1 MIYTI
6 GYAGVPVEDIAAFV
20 AHQQALLCDIRFS
33 PHSRNP
39 QYTQRQLQARF
50 GECYQHVPALGNRH
64 YRGGEI
70 SIVDYAQ
77 GEREIATYLQ
87 DWFAVVLLCVC
98 ADVQTCHRK
107 RVAERL
113 SLRLGYGCLHHRIG
127 PQAATASQMPL
138 PF

>member
-1 MIYTI
+1 MCKVT
-6 GYAGVPVEDIAAFV
+6 
-20 AHQQALLCDIRFS
+20 ALLCDIRFS

-50 GECYQHVPALGNRH
+50 GERYRHVPALGNRH

-70 SIVDYAQ
+70 DIVDYAQ
-77 GEREIATYLQ
+77 GQQEIAAYLQ

-98 ADVQTCHRK
+98 AEVQTCHRK
-107 RVAERL
+107 LVAERL
-113 SLRLGYGCLHHRIG
+113 SLHLGYACIHHRI
-127 PQAATASQMPL
+127 PSQGQGVHQMAL